1 MLHAVSSLCLSIHA
15 VFAKVNDSN
24 PFVFH
29 RADRQ
34 CLDTA
39 AYLIYHDGLIIHKEV
54 LMKILKWILIGLG
67 IVVVILAVAFIF
79 FRVRYNKMVEV
90 IDSVELSSIDLAQ
103 IEDGVY
109 RGEFG
114 EFLVS
119 VTLDVT
125 VEEHTIT
132 GIEIIEQNSGPGY
145 EAHEVID
152 RIIQAQSP
160 DVDAVTGATGSSKCI
175 MIAVQKAL
183 QTQ

>member
-1 MLHAVSSLCLSIHA
+1 
-15 VFAKVNDSN
+15 
-24 PFVFH
+24 
-29 RADRQ
+29 
-34 CLDTA
+34 
-39 AYLIYHDGLIIHKEV
+39 
-54 LMKILKWILIGLG
+54 
-67 IVVVILAVAFIF
+67 
-79 FRVRYNKMVEV
+79 MVEV
-90 IDSVELSSIDLAQ
+90 IDSVELTSVDLAQ

-125 VEEHTIT
+125 VEDHKIT

-175 MIAVQKAL
+175 MIAVHNAL
-183 QTQ
+183 QIQ